1 MNSSLLSRY
10 VMTAA
15 LWSHVELSWHFQTRK
30 VLGCSSHDCNW
41 SLPVLPW
48 ALPTTDTQAGTQ
60 AALLGLHMLSVLPL
74 SLDSRAFSA
83 LPSAREKPGSFHNS
97 NHTADTFSESEVS
110 RLSWQRGLT
119 KMLCALEPLRRK
131 AGCRMYIQGGWSSPQ
146 HRNFGG
152 C

>member
-1 MNSSLLSRY
+1 MWNLADTFRHANFW
-10 VMTAA
+10 AA
-15 LWSHVELSWHFQTRK
+15 PRTTVTGASQCCPELCPRQ
-30 VLGCSSHDCNW
+30 
-41 SLPVLPW
+41 
-48 ALPTTDTQAGTQ
+48 TQAGTQ
-60 AALLGLHMLSVLPL
+60 AALLGLHMLSGLPL